1 MLMKLIKIVLAEVEG
16 EAYAGSF
23 EVSDG
28 TLTVRS
34 AYSQK
39 STQIT
44 GMDVTD
50 LARGMLREL
59 VREEIRRG
67 LHAKR
72 SGNGTPRNDLGI
84 RSKFEPDP

>member
-1 MLMKLIKIVLAEVEG
+1 MQMLIKIVLAEVDG
-16 EAYAGSF
+16 DAYAGSF

-28 TLTVRS
+28 NITVRS

-39 STQIT
+39 SIQIT

-50 LARGMLREL
+50 LAKGILREL
-59 VREEIRRG
+59 VREEIDRG

-72 SGNGTPRNDLGI
+72 PA
-84 RSKFEPDP
+84 